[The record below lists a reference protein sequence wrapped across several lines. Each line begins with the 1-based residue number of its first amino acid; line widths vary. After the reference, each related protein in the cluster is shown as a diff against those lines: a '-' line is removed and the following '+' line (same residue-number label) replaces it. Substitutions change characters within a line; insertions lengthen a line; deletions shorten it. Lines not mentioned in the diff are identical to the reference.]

1 MTTTPTKPGPRIPI
15 VCVVGATATGKT
27 SAAITLCERI
37 NGEIVGADSVQVYR
51 GVDIGSGKPRQE
63 QLRGIR
69 HHLLDVVNPDE
80 AIDAAR
86 YAELADAAI
95 LDIHARGR
103 VPVVVGGT
111 GLWLR
116 ALLRGLVDVPPVDAQ
131 LRAHLEQRWE
141 SEGASAMHGYLHTVD
156 PLSAARIHPN
166 DKLRVVRA
174 LEVYEQSGR
183 AMGEK
188 RREHALGTPRYH
200 ALAYLLQVPPVHLA
214 ERQRQRIA
222 EMLDAG
228 WLEETSTLLHNYG
241 PSARPLSAVGYR
253 QLVTHLNDGVSLDV
267 TRGQIERVTRLY
279 ARRQTTWFKSDRDVH
294 QVITP
299 DALLGDTQID
309 AVLRHL
315 DR

>member
-1 MTTTPTKPGPRIPI
+1 MTATRIPI

-37 NGEIVGADSVQVYR
+37 DGEIVGADSVQVYR

-95 LDIHARGR
+95 QDIHARGR
-103 VPVVVGGT
+103 VAVVVGGT

-116 ALLRGLVDVPPVDAQ
+116 ALLRGLVEVPPVDSE
-131 LRAHLEQRWE
+131 LRKRLEQRWE
-141 SEGASAMHGYLHTVD
+141 SEGAVAMHGYLHTVD
-156 PLSAARIHPN
+156 PLSAARVHPN

-174 LEVYEQSGR
+174 LEVYEQSGH

-188 RREHALGTPRYH
+188 RREHALGEPRYH
-200 ALAYLLQVPPVHLA
+200 ALTYLLQVPVVHLA
-214 ERQRQRIA
+214 ERQRQRIG

-228 WLEETSTLLHNYG
+228 WVEETRALLTSYG
-241 PSARPLSAVGYR
+241 PSARPLSAVGYK
-253 QLVTHLNDGVSLDV
+253 QLVAHLNDGVSLAE
-267 TRGQIERVTRLY
+267 TRTLIERVTRLY
-279 ARRQTTWFKSDRDVH
+279 ARRQTTWFKSDRDVNH
-294 QVITP
+294 VTTP
-299 DALLGDTQID
+299 EALLSETQLG
-309 AVLRHL
+309 AVRHHL
-315 DR
+315 SG